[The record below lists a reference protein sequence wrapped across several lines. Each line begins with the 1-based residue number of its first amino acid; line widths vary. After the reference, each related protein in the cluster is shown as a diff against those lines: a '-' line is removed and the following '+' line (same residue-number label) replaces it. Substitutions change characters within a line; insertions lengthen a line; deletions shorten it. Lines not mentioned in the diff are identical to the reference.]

1 MARQHDA
8 PFAIRHSRFDIC
20 AIIGGRR
27 LPLQGCHRDWRLI
40 AIDRRQRGI
49 ISAPEL
55 GMTGL
60 HSANK
65 GQREVIR
72 QLVHS
77 VLVRDMGSFNPERFK
92 EWVKATD
99 VNFRKAALTL
109 KFRIHDRVVH
119 FEIKELRT
127 GRTAFRFSSS
137 THVAF
142 GDRDVVMSV
151 EEYGQRSY

>member
-1 MARQHDA
+1 M
-8 PFAIRHSRFDIC
+8 
-20 AIIGGRR
+20 
-27 LPLQGCHRDWRLI
+27 
-40 AIDRRQRGI
+40 
-49 ISAPEL
+49 
-55 GMTGL
+55 MGL

-65 GQREVIR
+65 NQREVIR

-77 VLVRDMGSFNPERFK
+77 VLVRDMGTFNPERFK
-92 EWVKATD
+92 DWIKATD
-99 VNFRKAALTL
+99 ANFRKAALTL

-142 GDRDVVMSV
+142 NDSDVVMSV
-151 EEYGQRSY
+151 EEFAKRSY